1 MLGFFWRTIDIT
13 AWCQVVPRENAMY
26 YYLLPIES
34 MAGAIQFVF
43 YFFTMLAAA
52 IAYMIAR
59 Q

>member
-1 MLGFFWRTIDIT
+1 
-13 AWCQVVPRENAMY
+13 MY

-34 MAGAIQFVF
+34 MAGAIQLVC

-52 IAYMIAR
+52 FTYMMTR